1 LTPFIY
7 NILNIEESIGSQK
20 EARSRQESVNFG
32 GDLGA
37 DEFSGI
43 PAGTPGNRIN
53 REMVHLRK
61 QIKSLPGFKKGGADP
76 SEIEGFIQLP
86 SLPARAGFPPNRIL
100 FCIAGKIPYSFLGG
114 LPPQGD
120 RVGDLERKFFPHGRG
135 QILCFPFVKHK
146 PRLG

>member
-20 EARSRQESVNFG
+20 KAQSRQESVNFG

-37 DEFSGI
+37 DEFSEI
-43 PAGTPGNRIN
+43 LAGTPGNRIN

-114 LPPQGD
+114 FPPKVTGLAILKGNFSRTGWD
-120 RVGDLERKFFPHGRG
+120 KFYASPS
-135 QILCFPFVKHK
+135 
-146 PRLG
+146 